1 MPDAAASS
9 GPLTV
14 RVRARLVG
22 VSWEFGDGI
31 GYDSIDLGQAY
42 PAQSDVQHVYQTDTY
57 RLSNG
62 YTAAAVL
69 RYLVTYSVNGG
80 PWLTLGVKTK
90 PYSQPYS
97 VPGQPEAIGPVM
109 AAPNRDACAS
119 SLVRRS
125 AAGVSQRCSA

>member
-1 MPDAAASS
+1 
-9 GPLTV
+9 
-14 RVRARLVG
+14 
-22 VSWEFGDGI
+22 
-31 GYDSIDLGQAY
+31 
-42 PAQSDVQHVYQTDTY
+42 VQHVYQTDTY

-97 VPGQPEAIGPVM
+97 VYQVQPEAIG
-109 AAPNRDACAS
+109 AP
-119 SLVRRS
+119 
-125 AAGVSQRCSA
+125 